1 MSRRTAGRPR
11 RLAVLACAR
20 VSAYQPGG
28 LSQSAHLG
36 VALWT
41 ATQVAKNAQCLQ
53 LAAMSEGRSMPATES
68 LPSRTSTLSQ
78 ARLYLR
84 RQAASP
90 ARYVLEQG
98 LQGMVGGWP
107 TIIGIGLRAVLYRLM
122 LRMDGT
128 AAIERNVRLRDAS
141 LIPLGPGRSPVQ
153 RGLFPP

>member
-11 RLAVLACAR
+11 RLAVLTCAR
-20 VSAYQPGG
+20 VSDYRPGG

-53 LAAMSEGRSMPATES
+53 LPAMSEGRSMPATES
-68 LPSRTSTLSQ
+68 LPSRTSALSQ

-107 TIIGIGLRAVLYRLM
+107 TIVGIGLRAVLYRLV
-122 LRMDGT
+122 LGLDGAAAT
-128 AAIERNVRLRDAS
+128 ARKARLRHS
-141 LIPLGPGRSPVQ
+141 RLTLLGPCRH
-153 RGLFPP
+153 LDD